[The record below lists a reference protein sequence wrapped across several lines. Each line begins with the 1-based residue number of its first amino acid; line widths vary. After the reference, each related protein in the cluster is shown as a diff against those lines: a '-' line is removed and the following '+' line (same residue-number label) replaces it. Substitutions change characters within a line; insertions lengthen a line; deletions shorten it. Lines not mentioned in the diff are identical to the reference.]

1 MGLFSD
7 KSCRLD
13 LAYSADLNYVFN
25 AACRAAQM
33 CGYKVENCDNY
44 NYMIYLSKGMSML
57 TWGEQVTVAM
67 GVIPD
72 GRTGVTIVSQP
83 KLGTEIGARKQ
94 NQKNVELLATMLNQ
108 LLYNPGN
115 QQGMGY

>member
-7 KSCRLD
+7 KSCRID
-13 LAYSADLNYVFN
+13 LAYNVELNYVFN
-25 AACRAAQM
+25 AACRAAQL
-33 CGYKVENCDNY
+33 CGYKIENCDNY
-44 NYMIYLSKGMSML
+44 NYMIYLSKGMSLM

-83 KLGTEIGARKQ
+83 KLGTEIGAKKQ
-94 NQKNVELLATMLNQ
+94 NQKNVEMLANMLNSV
-108 LLYNPGN
+108 LYSPASV
-115 QQGMGY
+115 QGMGI